1 LCAAFQA
8 LEKYLMT
15 KLYDRTF
22 AATPEEVERDQ
33 ILSVRMTA
41 LQFVQPEHLEIPASL
56 MDEASLS
63 VAVTELNKINGY
75 KVRFCW
81 NLLLKSYR
89 KRWQHSCVL

>member
-1 LCAAFQA
+1 MLPCQTKLQSCCSDVPSYVPFQA

-22 AATPEEVERDQ
+22 AATSEEVERDQ
-33 ILSVRMTA
+33 ILTVRMAA

-75 KVRFCW
+75 KVSL
-81 NLLLKSYR
+81 NP
-89 KRWQHSCVL
+89 